1 MMDNH
6 KSHVPCQSWAGQ
18 HGWSSTST
26 QGPLLDT
33 LPSSQHQHLGSS
45 SDQRPFYQHQQ
56 ESDQSCM
63 RDPGTI
69 LSGNTT
75 HHSALYKASH
85 ISSNPS
91 SNTLFANT
99 ATPSSSHINPF
110 AQQNPHTSPML
121 LSANQGK
128 NILLPSLPQTNQSPQ
143 PCRPQHPPL
152 LSPHDLYKA
161 PFQPLLTNQGLPDG
175 LLPISLPP
183 CGQHEQRQWIPS
195 SNCMGAV
202 HESVPGA
209 ALPNNVPSQE
219 GNMSSPASYERQRSV
234 LLQQRAQLL
243 HQVAQ
248 LDKLLESINPED
260 GSGGQSPHAAIQP
273 PPPMEKSSQFEQ
285 TKTSGAQ
292 QVQLQ
297 SKPHI
302 STDCSSPASH
312 EEPMSSNVKSEENE
326 SAESEVDSDSDYLPD
341 SDADLFDSPFHSEG
355 SSSDEFSHIKPST
368 PTNKK
373 PSLTEKKEDE
383 SESSMSEDNTD
394 SAPKQ
399 TPAITQKE
407 KSSDTV
413 VLPCSSSKGRRV
425 YDKRNYCLYCAKPVF
440 KLSRHL
446 ERNHSDKKEVAA
458 AFQYPTKSKERQRI
472 WNRLTNLGNF
482 AHNKDVLKSGKG
494 QLAARKRPS
503 QTKKAK
509 DFLHCLHCRGLFLRK
524 PMYRHMKVCPER
536 VKNETVFGRKNIASR
551 CALQTLGDL
560 SITDGFRNIL
570 SDMIY
575 DDVTQ
580 TAMEDEVLLQF
591 GELMFTHHGTD
602 PKKHE
607 YIRQYLRQLAR
618 LVLEAK
624 KITPLEKLKDFFLPS
639 CFPHVVS
646 AVNVVAGYNAENK
659 TYSNPS
665 LAIKLGYHLQKACGI
680 VEGNAVK
687 SGDERSAESARNFL
701 SLYKRKWNKHISAG
715 ALTAIKKTKLK
726 RAKKVPF
733 AQDVMRLNIHVENV
747 HLLAE
752 KNLRESPCAENYAAL
767 ANVILSRTIFFNRR
781 SVLEVSSVELTAFE
795 SRQKS
800 NLQDGMDISVTDLEK
815 KMCRFFVRINIPGK
829 CGRTVPVLLKPSLES
844 AIELLVKVRETC
856 GVPSQ
861 NPYLFGRPNALTAYA
876 GAQCIQ
882 KYVKE
887 CGAKD
892 PAALTSSKIRK
903 HYGKML
909 QLMNLNEAEADQI
922 LGPNNQVRSLGQ
934 QLDDVEMHSD
944 ERGQQ
949 AASWDY
955 NEPSGAGCEPT
966 STNVTV
972 TSKYFESDKKGSKI
986 KGKHKWEEA
995 EVLAVERHMMRL
1007 IKEYKVPQKDE
1018 CVQCLE
1024 AEPALRT
1031 RSWKGV
1037 KDYVRNRI
1045 TALKRTPKQ

>member
-1 MMDNH
+1 MACCLLYRGDVVPKDVNATISTIKTKCSIQFVDWCPTGFKVGIIYQPPTVVPGGDLAKVQRAVFMLSNTIAIAEAWARLDHKSDLMYAKRAFVHWYVGEGMKEGEFSEDMAALEKDYEEDLFPRKYKTPDNTFGCLWGMMDNH

-56 ESDQSCM
+56 ESEQSCM

-128 NILLPSLPQTNQSPQ
+128 NILLPSLPQTIQSPL

-161 PFQPLLTNQGLPDG
+161 PFQPLLTNQVYPTDFCPLACHHVD
-175 LLPISLPP
+175 
-183 CGQHEQRQWIPS
+183 
-195 SNCMGAV
+195 
-202 HESVPGA
+202 
-209 ALPNNVPSQE
+209 
-219 GNMSSPASYERQRSV
+219 NMSSVSGYLRQTAWASYERQRSV

-273 PPPMEKSSQFEQ
+273 PPPMQKSSQFEQ

-292 QVQLQ
+292 LVQLQ

-312 EEPMSSNVKSEENE
+312 EESMSSNAKSEENE
-326 SAESEVDSDSDYLPD
+326 SAESEVDSDSDYFPD
-341 SDADLFDSPFHSEG
+341 SDADFFDSPFHSEG

-394 SAPKQ
+394 SDKQ

-413 VLPCSSSKGRRV
+413 VLPCSSYKGRRV

-458 AFQYPTKSKERQRI
+458 AFQHPTKSKERQRI

-503 QTKKAK
+503 HTKKAK
-509 DFLHCLHCRGLFLRK
+509 DFLHCLHCRGLFLKK
-524 PMYRHMKVCPER
+524 PMFRHMKVCPER

-570 SDMIY
+570 SEMIY

-659 TYSNPS
+659 TYRNPS

-752 KNLRESPCAENYAAL
+752 KKLRESPCTENYAAL

-795 SRQKS
+795 SRKKS
-800 NLQDGMDISVTDLEK
+800 NLQDGMDISVTDLER
-815 KMCRFFVRINIPGK
+815 KMCRFFVRIDIQGK
-829 CGRTVPVLLKPSLES
+829 CGRTVPVFQ
-844 AIELLVKVRETC
+844 T
-856 GVPSQ
+856 
-861 NPYLFGRPNALTAYA
+861 
-876 GAQCIQ
+876 
-882 KYVKE
+882 
-887 CGAKD
+887 
-892 PAALTSSKIRK
+892 
-903 HYGKML
+903 
-909 QLMNLNEAEADQI
+909 
-922 LGPNNQVRSLGQ
+922 
-934 QLDDVEMHSD
+934 
-944 ERGQQ
+944 
-949 AASWDY
+949 
-955 NEPSGAGCEPT
+955 
-966 STNVTV
+966 
-972 TSKYFESDKKGSKI
+972 
-986 KGKHKWEEA
+986 
-995 EVLAVERHMMRL
+995 
-1007 IKEYKVPQKDE
+1007 
-1018 CVQCLE
+1018 
-1024 AEPALRT
+1024 
-1031 RSWKGV
+1031 
-1037 KDYVRNRI
+1037 I
-1045 TALKRTPKQ
+1045 T